1 MSNKKEEALQHQE
14 RLNIASLTIS
24 NVKRVIKQN
33 IINTLKCWE
42 NNITIE
48 KQTFHIIGPAGVG
61 KTEVI
66 YQICNEL
73 TKELFPN
80 GENKFDIIK
89 VNAPVLSRDD
99 FIIPFPVIDNG
110 NTSFKMLYSDF
121 VPKDKNSYGIF
132 VIDEFSR
139 GDHALQQLMWQV
151 QNECKLHLMDFPK
164 GWFVVSIDN
173 PDDQE
178 YTMDYL
184 EDAAG
189 LRRMLHIYTEV
200 NAIDFINYAIET
212 KFHPAIIE
220 YIQIHPNYLYDFK
233 SQKIGSVYANP
244 ASWERV
250 SNILKGYEV
259 NGELKSNFQEIEILC
274 SGLLNTNM
282 TRLFM
287 EFLQNMKDI
296 SPKDIFHDYPKVR
309 KDIIS
314 FVRDQNNAKLG
325 EIMNSFLTYLTTTF
339 PDYGKKEKNN
349 TVELLTTIPID
360 TAALFITQINTL
372 SKSSKEFRYMTELH
386 RVLKKES
393 KDYWNDFY
401 QKIVTISNNV

>member
-1 MSNKKEEALQHQE
+1 MSKKEEALQHHE
-14 RLNIASLTIS
+14 RLNIATLTIS

-33 IINTLKCWE
+33 IINTIKCWE
-42 NNITIE
+42 DNIPIE

-61 KTEVI
+61 KTEII

-73 TKELFPN
+73 TTELFPS
-80 GENKFDIIK
+80 GTNKFDIIK

-121 VPKDKNSYGIF
+121 VPKKEDSYGIF

-200 NAIDFINYAIET
+200 NAIDFINYAIE
-212 KFHPAIIE
+212 KGFHPAVVE
-220 YIQIHPNYLYDFK
+220 YIQTHPNYLYDFK

-250 SNILKGYEV
+250 SNILKGYDK
-259 NGELKSNFQEIEILC
+259 NGGIRNNLQEIEILC

-287 EFLQNMKDI
+287 DFLRDMKDI
-296 SPKDIFHDYPKVR
+296 SPRDIVHNYSKVR
-309 KDIIS
+309 KDIIG

-339 PDYGKKEKNN
+339 PEYGKNEKKNI
-349 TVELLTTIPID
+349 VELLTTIPID

-393 KDYWNDFY
+393 RDYWNDFY
-401 QKIVTISNNV
+401 QKIVTASNE